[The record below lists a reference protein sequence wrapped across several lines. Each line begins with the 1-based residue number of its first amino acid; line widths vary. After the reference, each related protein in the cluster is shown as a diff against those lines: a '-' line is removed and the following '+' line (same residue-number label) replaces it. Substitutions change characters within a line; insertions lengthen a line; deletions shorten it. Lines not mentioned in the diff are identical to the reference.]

1 MREDE
6 DTKAGAVLMSRA
18 RMQIRDWRIPKP
30 MLFSVGRGV
39 SMNRKGRAA
48 TRESVDGNEMQ
59 IPLLV
64 IRGRV
69 TQAGTGV
76 GNHVS
81 EQTRVAATRSSL
93 CILHMQSLIRLSLN
107 CKISIRPATAM
118 HSVWV

>member
-59 IPLLV
+59 IPPP
-64 IRGRV
+64 RDSWTGDSGRDWS
-69 TQAGTGV
+69 G
-76 GNHVS
+76 
-81 EQTRVAATRSSL
+81 
-93 CILHMQSLIRLSLN
+93 
-107 CKISIRPATAM
+107 
-118 HSVWV
+118 